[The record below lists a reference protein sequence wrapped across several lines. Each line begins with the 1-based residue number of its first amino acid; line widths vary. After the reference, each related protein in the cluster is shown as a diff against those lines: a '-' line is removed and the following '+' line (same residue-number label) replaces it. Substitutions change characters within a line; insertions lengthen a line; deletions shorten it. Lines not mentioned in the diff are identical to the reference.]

1 MPKASKTKIA
11 APKGAVE
18 WLTIAKAVE
27 LVASMAGSALAG
39 TSTPAEGLGETAF
52 SSAKPK
58 AENKRTKIKAKE
70 SAFNS
75 TNFKLGLLRAGNQ
88 RQRRVYMHERRNAHA
103 RKQRVQRHE

>member
-27 LVASMAGSALAG
+27 LVASMAG